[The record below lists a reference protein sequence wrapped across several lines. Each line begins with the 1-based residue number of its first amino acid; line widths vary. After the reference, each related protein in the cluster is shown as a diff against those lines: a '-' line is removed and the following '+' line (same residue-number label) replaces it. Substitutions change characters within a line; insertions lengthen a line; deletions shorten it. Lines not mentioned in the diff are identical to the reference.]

1 MKLINLFLLIFLF
14 FFSFFNK
21 GLLSLVADQTDD
33 VDNRNFRSSMS
44 SPNIKVSSLE
54 KPSLGSLG
62 VETKL
67 NKVMDLNIWSGMSA
81 SNIVKH
87 FNYIPDVVSSKN
99 LQSTLLDLYLTT
111 SNPPSGSSDEI
122 IKFLETRLVKIK
134 TSGESEKLYQLV
146 KQLPEGKRW
155 SVWKKWLVEYEL
167 ITRQDKKAC
176 KKIFKKSKN
185 NSNHFWQ
192 SARIF
197 CLAINNKL
205 SQAQFIIDLL
215 KTRDFSDPIFEN
227 LFQVMTGDKDA
238 FQIENNQKKILPI
251 HLIMMDTLK
260 MAIKVNFVAHF
271 SIEYTDPLLSLTY
284 LTPEARSFLLDKKI
298 SYSHVSSNEI
308 INGYKAISNGNE
320 NVESAISIYIK
331 KPNGQSRANVW
342 LSILTLQDDIKKAK
356 SILNFLNYE
365 TKAGRFFDSASI
377 YLPILE
383 QINGGSLTKE
393 LNEEIEKIKV
403 TYNPSLYENNNLA
416 NILMLKKDEEW
427 DWEIILKEKAWQII
441 PIIEKAGMKEPSSIN
456 WLNYLDKF
464 NEIKFDEVEF
474 DKWNT
479 MVNVNTYTLAKGI
492 EEAANK
498 NNKSLTILLVARMI
512 GNNSLIDVDLNN
524 LVIIRSALTKIGF
537 NDLADKLTHEI
548 MASKLLNY

>member
-21 GLLSLVADQTDD
+21 GLLSLVADQTDG
-33 VDNRNFRSSMS
+33 VDNRNYKSSMS

-176 KKIFKKSKN
+176 KKIFEKSKN

-197 CLAINNKL
+197 A
-205 SQAQFIIDLL
+205 
-215 KTRDFSDPIFEN
+215 
-227 LFQVMTGDKDA
+227 
-238 FQIENNQKKILPI
+238 
-251 HLIMMDTLK
+251 
-260 MAIKVNFVAHF
+260 
-271 SIEYTDPLLSLTY
+271 
-284 LTPEARSFLLDKKI
+284 
-298 SYSHVSSNEI
+298 
-308 INGYKAISNGNE
+308 
-320 NVESAISIYIK
+320 
-331 KPNGQSRANVW
+331 
-342 LSILTLQDDIKKAK
+342 
-356 SILNFLNYE
+356 
-365 TKAGRFFDSASI
+365 
-377 YLPILE
+377 
-383 QINGGSLTKE
+383 
-393 LNEEIEKIKV
+393 
-403 TYNPSLYENNNLA
+403 
-416 NILMLKKDEEW
+416 
-427 DWEIILKEKAWQII
+427 
-441 PIIEKAGMKEPSSIN
+441 
-456 WLNYLDKF
+456 
-464 NEIKFDEVEF
+464 
-474 DKWNT
+474 
-479 MVNVNTYTLAKGI
+479 
-492 EEAANK
+492 
-498 NNKSLTILLVARMI
+498 
-512 GNNSLIDVDLNN
+512 
-524 LVIIRSALTKIGF
+524 
-537 NDLADKLTHEI
+537 
-548 MASKLLNY
+548 